1 MKPSTAGMFYL
12 TFLGILLVTCGP
24 SEKTKKLIDDSKKI
38 FGTIPD
44 KMPGGEV
51 DTPELIQLG
60 EKLYFEKRLS
70 ANDTQSCNSCH
81 NVVGKA
87 AGVDNLPTSPGAFG
101 KNGVRNSPTVLNA
114 GFHIAQF
121 WDGRAKDL
129 KEQAK
134 GPILNPVEMAMPSA
148 SEVEKKIGQ
157 IPEYQELF
165 AKAYPDSLTKENSN
179 TLTRAQKI
187 TYDNITGAI
196 AAFERTLKTQDR
208 FDDFQ
213 KGNHKALSI
222 EEQEGLEKF
231 ITTGCITCH
240 VGPLLGGNS
249 FRKLGQI
256 NPYENSS
263 DKGRQD
269 LTKNSSDAFV
279 FKVPSLRNVAITGPY
294 FHDGKITTLE
304 EAVKKMAHLQ
314 LGKDLSDSDTKL
326 IVTFL
331 KTLTDKNRSN

>member
-101 KNGVRNSPTVLNA
+101 KNGVRNSSTVLNA

-231 ITTGCITCH
+231 IATGCITCH

>member
-60 EKLYFEKRLS
+60 EKLYFEKKLS

-304 EAVKKMAHLQ
+304 EAVKKMTHLQ

>member
-1 MKPSTAGMFYL
+1 MFYL

-148 SEVEKKIGQ
+148 SEVEEKIGQ

-231 ITTGCITCH
+231 IATGCITCH

>member
-1 MKPSTAGMFYL
+1 MKPSTTGMFYL
-12 TFLGILLVTCGP
+12 TFLGILLITCGP

-44 KMPGGEV
+44 KMPGGES
-51 DTPELIQLG
+51 DTSELIQLG

-231 ITTGCITCH
+231 IATGCITCH

>member
-60 EKLYFEKRLS
+60 EKLYFEKKLS

-231 ITTGCITCH
+231 IATGCITCH

-304 EAVKKMAHLQ
+304 EAVKKMAYLQ

>member
-1 MKPSTAGMFYL
+1 MKPFTTRMFYL
-12 TFLGILLVTCGP
+12 TFLGIFLVTCGP

-44 KMPGGEV
+44 KMPGGES
-51 DTPELIQLG
+51 DTSELILLG

-87 AGVDNLPTSPGAFG
+87 PGVDNLPTSPGAFG

-179 TLTRAQKI
+179 TLTRMQKI

-213 KGNHKALSI
+213 KGNHNALSAV
-222 EEQEGLEKF
+222 EQEGLEKF

-249 FRKLGQI
+249 FRKLGQV

-263 DKGRQD
+263 DRGRQD
-269 LTKNSSDAFV
+269 LTKNSSDAFM

-294 FHDGKITTLE
+294 FHDGKVASLE

-331 KTLTDKNRSN
+331 KTLTDKNRSD

>member
-1 MKPSTAGMFYL
+1 MKPFTTRMFYL
-12 TFLGILLVTCGP
+12 TFLGIFLVTCGP

-44 KMPGGEV
+44 KMPGGES
-51 DTPELIQLG
+51 DTSELILLG

-87 AGVDNLPTSPGAFG
+87 PGVDNLPTSPGAFG
-101 KNGVRNSPTVLNA
+101 KNGARNSPTVLNA

-179 TLTRAQKI
+179 TLTRMQKI

-213 KGNHKALSI
+213 KGNHNALSAV
-222 EEQEGLEKF
+222 EQEGLEKF

-249 FRKLGQI
+249 FRKLGQV

-263 DKGRQD
+263 DRGRQD
-269 LTKNSSDAFV
+269 LTKNSSDAFM

-294 FHDGKITTLE
+294 FHDGKVASLE

-331 KTLTDKNRSN
+331 KTLTDKNRSD

>member
-1 MKPSTAGMFYL
+1 MKPFTTRMFYL

-44 KMPGGEV
+44 KMPGGES
-51 DTPELIQLG
+51 DTSELILLG

-87 AGVDNLPTSPGAFG
+87 PGVDNLPTSPGAFG

-179 TLTRAQKI
+179 TLTRMQKI

-213 KGNHKALSI
+213 KGNHNALSAV
-222 EEQEGLEKF
+222 EQEGLEKF

-249 FRKLGQI
+249 FRKLGQV

-263 DKGRQD
+263 DRGRQD

-294 FHDGKITTLE
+294 FHDGKVASLE

-331 KTLTDKNRSN
+331 KTLTDKNRSD

>member
-1 MKPSTAGMFYL
+1 MKQSTAGVLFVAL
-12 TFLGILLVTCGP
+12 LGIVMVSCGP

-44 KMPGGEV
+44 KMPGGEA
-51 DTPELIQLG
+51 DTPELVQLG

-70 ANDTQSCNSCH
+70 ANDTQACNSCH

-101 KNGVRNSPTVLNA
+101 KNGDRNSPTVLNA

-121 WDGRAKDL
+121 WDGRAANL

-148 SEVEKKIGQ
+148 AEVEKKISA
-157 IPEYQELF
+157 IPEYKELF
-165 AKAYPDSLTKENSN
+165 AKAYPKDANP
-179 TLTRAQKI
+179 I
-187 TYDNITGAI
+187 TYDNLAGAI
-196 AAFERTLKTQDR
+196 AAFERTFKTNDR

-213 KGNHKALSI
+213 NGDHKALSA

-231 ITTGCITCH
+231 LATGCTACH
-240 VGPLLGGNS
+240 IGPLLGGNS
-249 FRKLGQI
+249 FRKLGQV
-256 NPYENSS
+256 NPYENTV
-263 DKGRQD
+263 DKGRQNV
-269 LTKNSSDAFV
+269 TKNSADAFV
-279 FKVPSLRNVAITGPY
+279 FKVQSLRNVAITGPY
-294 FHDGKITTLE
+294 FHDGKVATLE

-314 LGKDLSDSDTKL
+314 LGKNLSDSDTKS

-331 KTLTDKNRSN
+331 KALTDKNRSN

>member
-101 KNGVRNSPTVLNA
+101 KIGVRNSPTVLNA

-231 ITTGCITCH
+231 IATGCITCH

>member
-44 KMPGGEV
+44 KMSGGEV

-231 ITTGCITCH
+231 IATGCITCH

>member
-1 MKPSTAGMFYL
+1 MKQLTGKMFYL
-12 TFLGILLVTCGP
+12 TFLGAVLVYCGP
-24 SEKTKKLIDDSKKI
+24 SEKTKKLMEDSNKI

-44 KMPGGEV
+44 KMPGGEN
-51 DTPELIQLG
+51 DTPELVQLG
-60 EKLYFEKRLS
+60 KTLYFEKRLS

-81 NVVGKA
+81 NIIGNTS
-87 AGVDNLPTSPGAFG
+87 GVDNLPTSPGAFG

-114 GFHIAQF
+114 GFHLAQF

-134 GPILNPVEMAMPSA
+134 GPILNPLEMAMPSA
-148 SEVEKKIGQ
+148 AEVEKKIGE
-157 IPEYQELF
+157 IPEYRELF
-165 AKAYPDSLTKENSN
+165 AKAYPDSSAQENPKSVTTK
-179 TLTRAQKI
+179 KV

-213 KGNHKALSI
+213 RGNHKALSE

-231 ITTGCITCH
+231 LTTGCTTCH

-249 FRKLGQI
+249 FRKLGQVH
-256 NPYENSS
+256 PYENTN

-269 LTKNSSDAFV
+269 LTKNPADAFV
-279 FKVPSLRNVAITGPY
+279 FKVPSLRNVGVTGPY
-294 FHDGKITTLE
+294 FHDGKTTTLE
-304 EAVKKMAHLQ
+304 EAVKKMAYLQ
-314 LGKDLSDSDTKL
+314 LGKELSEPDIKS

-331 KTLTDKNRSN
+331 KALTDKK

>member
-148 SEVEKKIGQ
+148 SEVENKIGQ

-231 ITTGCITCH
+231 IATGCITCH

-314 LGKDLSDSDTKL
+314 LGRDLSDSDTKL

>member
-231 ITTGCITCH
+231 IATGCITCH

-256 NPYENSS
+256 NPYEN
-263 DKGRQD
+263 
-269 LTKNSSDAFV
+269 FV
-279 FKVPSLRNVAITGPY
+279 
-294 FHDGKITTLE
+294 
-304 EAVKKMAHLQ
+304 
-314 LGKDLSDSDTKL
+314 
-326 IVTFL
+326 
-331 KTLTDKNRSN
+331 

>member
-1 MKPSTAGMFYL
+1 MKPSTTGMFYL
-12 TFLGILLVTCGP
+12 TFLGVLLVTCGP

-38 FGTIPD
+38 FGTVPD
-44 KMPGGEV
+44 KMPGGEA

-81 NVVGKA
+81 NVVGKG

-165 AKAYPDSLTKENSN
+165 AKAYPDLLTKENSN
-179 TLTRAQKI
+179 TLTRTRKV

-213 KGNHKALSI
+213 KGNHRILSA

-249 FRKLGQI
+249 FRKLGQV

>member
-1 MKPSTAGMFYL
+1 MKPSTTGMFYL

-60 EKLYFEKRLS
+60 EKLYFEKKLS

-134 GPILNPVEMAMPSA
+134 GPILNLVEMAMPSA
-148 SEVEKKIGQ
+148 LEVEKKIGQ

-179 TLTRAQKI
+179 TLTRTQKI

-213 KGNHKALSI
+213 KGSHNALSV

-240 VGPLLGGNS
+240 IGPLLGGNS
-249 FRKLGQI
+249 FRKLGQV

-263 DKGRQD
+263 DTGRQN

-294 FHDGKITTLE
+294 FHDGKVTTLE

>member
-1 MKPSTAGMFYL
+1 MKPFTTRMFYL

-44 KMPGGEV
+44 KMPGGES
-51 DTPELIQLG
+51 DTSELILLG

-87 AGVDNLPTSPGAFG
+87 PGVDNLPTSPGAFG

-165 AKAYPDSLTKENSN
+165 AKAYPGSLTKENSN
-179 TLTRAQKI
+179 TLNRTQKI

-213 KGNHKALSI
+213 KGNHNALSAK
-222 EEQEGLEKF
+222 EQEGLEKF

-249 FRKLGQI
+249 FRKLGQV

-263 DKGRQD
+263 DRGRQD

-294 FHDGKITTLE
+294 FHDGKVASLE

-314 LGKDLSDSDTKL
+314 LGKDLSDSDIKL

-331 KTLTDKNRSN
+331 KTLTDKNRSD